1 MDRLTQLV
9 SRLGEYAWWEVVVE
23 VGILW
28 LLIYAIFRFVR
39 GTRAAG
45 ALKGLLLI
53 LVVATIVVRVV
64 AAEAFPRLGVLYDKF
79 LGIAAIALVVTF
91 QPELRRALIRLGE
104 TPFFRGADPEMPR
117 VVDAVVDACA
127 FLSKNKFGAIIAME
141 RKVGLRET
149 AETGRLLDADVSAP
163 LLCTIFWPSTPL
175 HDMGVV
181 IRGNRIVSAAAQFP
195 LADAA
200 EMSDQH
206 LGTRHRA
213 AIGLARSTDAL
224 VVVVSEET
232 GAISL
237 AEGTKLDRWL
247 TPEVL
252 RRELLE
258 RLRQVARESDA
269 APEAPPSPRDDEQP
283 KEEAFRD

>member
-1 MDRLTQLV
+1 MMERMTQLI
-9 SRLGEYAWWEVVVE
+9 SRLGEYAWWEIVIE
-23 VGILW
+23 VGVLW
-28 LLIYAIFRFVR
+28 LLIYAVYRFVR

-53 LVVATIVVRVV
+53 LVIATIVVRVV
-64 AAEAFPRLGVLYDKF
+64 AEQAFPRLGVLYDKF

-104 TPFFRGADPEMPR
+104 TPFFRSSDPEMPK
-117 VVDAVVDACA
+117 VVDAIVDACT
-127 FLSKNKFGAIIAME
+127 FLSKNKFGAIIALE
-141 RKVGLRET
+141 RRVGLRET
-149 AETGRLLDADVSAP
+149 AESGRILDAEVSAP
-163 LLCTIFWPSTPL
+163 LICTIFWPSTPL
-175 HDMGVV
+175 HDMGVI
-181 IRGNRIVSAAAQFP
+181 IRGNRVIAAAAQFP

-200 EMSDQH
+200 ELSDQH

-237 AEGTKLDRWL
+237 AEGTKLERWM
-247 TPEVL
+247 TPDVL
-252 RRELLE
+252 RKELTFRLSQTSRDSSDSEQKRETTSE
-258 RLRQVARESDA
+258 
-269 APEAPPSPRDDEQP
+269 PE
-283 KEEAFRD
+283 KEEAFSD

>member
-1 MDRLTQLV
+1 MERLTQLI
-9 SRLGEYAWWEVVVE
+9 SRLGEYAWWEIVIE

-28 LLIYAIFRFVR
+28 LLIYAVYRFVR

-53 LVVATIVVRVV
+53 LVIATIVVRIV
-64 AAEAFPRLGVLYDKF
+64 AEQAFPRLGVLYDKF

-104 TPFFRGADPEMPR
+104 TPFFRSSDPEMPKI
-117 VVDAVVDACA
+117 VDAVVDACT

-141 RKVGLRET
+141 RRVGLRET
-149 AETGRLLDADVSAP
+149 AESGRILDAEVSGP

-175 HDMGVV
+175 HDMGVI
-181 IRGNRIVSAAAQFP
+181 IRGNRIIAAAAQFP

-200 EMSDQH
+200 ELSDQH

-237 AEGTKLDRWL
+237 AEGTKLERWM
-247 TPEVL
+247 TPDVL
-252 RRELLE
+252 RKELTF
-258 RLRQVARESDA
+258 RLSQTSRDNSESDQKRDPA
-269 APEAPPSPRDDEQP
+269 NEPE
-283 KEEAFRD
+283 KEEAFSD